1 MQTKQG
7 WMNQKISLDLQS
19 GMKMVLGKKIKDGMK
34 MVLGKKI
41 FLKINPSSQ
50 P

>member
-1 MQTKQG
+1 
-7 WMNQKISLDLQS
+7 
-19 GMKMVLGKKIKDGMK
+19 MKMVLGKKIKDGMK